1 MPAGSK
7 PQGDGLAII
16 FSAPS
21 GAGKTTLVR
30 HLMSKPDL
38 ALGFSVSATT
48 RGPRKGEKDGVD
60 YHFLS
65 AADFAEKVKNGE
77 FVEYEE
83 VYEGLSYG
91 TLCSEVERLW
101 RDGRTPLFDVDVV
114 GGQTLKAVF
123 GEEVYTCYHTSSPCE
138 SMAQVANESNIT
150 VAARVNIKGAPMPAG
165 GGDTGAGLPTEILI
179 AVIIASLLGAGCLAL
194 TCWTCARTMNKA
206 ATSTQPSP
214 T

>member
-1 MPAGSK
+1 MPAGTK

-30 HLMSKPDL
+30 HLMSKEDL
-38 ALGFSVSATT
+38 SLGFSVSATT
-48 RGPRKGEKDGVD
+48 RAPREGEQDGVD
-60 YHFLS
+60 YHFLTPETF
-65 AADFAEKVKNGE
+65 AAKVKAGD

-114 GGQTLKAVF
+114 GGQTLKSVF
-123 GEEVYTCYHTSSPCE
+123 GDSALSIFV
-138 SMAQVANESNIT
+138 
-150 VAARVNIKGAPMPAG
+150 MPPS
-165 GGDTGAGLPTEILI
+165 T
-179 AVIIASLLGAGCLAL
+179 LAL
-194 TCWTCARTMNKA
+194 EDRLRNRGTEDEAALEKRIAKA
-206 ATSTQPSP
+206 QQEMEEAPAFDLRLVNDDLDLAKQEAEDMVGDFLERAFH
-214 T
+214 

>member
-30 HLMSKPDL
+30 HLMAQEGL

-48 RGPRKGEKDGVD
+48 RGPRSGETDGKD
-60 YHFLS
+60 YHFLTQEAFAS
-65 AADFAEKVKNGE
+65 KVAAGE
-77 FVEYEE
+77 FVEHEE

-114 GGQTLKAVF
+114 GGQALKRVF
-123 GEEVYTCYHTSSPCE
+123 GDSALSIFVMPPSLLALEDRLR
-138 SMAQVANESNIT
+138 
-150 VAARVNIKGAPMPAG
+150 ARG
-165 GGDTGAGLPTEILI
+165 TEDE
-179 AVIIASLLGAGCLAL
+179 ASLEKRIA
-194 TCWTCARTMNKA
+194 KA
-206 ATSTQPSP
+206 QQEMEAAPAFDLRLVNDDLDVAKQEAEDMVGDFLERAYL
-214 T
+214 

>member
-1 MPAGSK
+1 MPAGTK

-21 GAGKTTLVR
+21 GAGKTTIVR
-30 HLMSKPDL
+30 HLMDQPNL

-48 RGPRKGEKDGVD
+48 RPPRGGEKDGVD

-65 AADFAEKVKNGE
+65 PEEFSKKLSEGA
-77 FVEYEE
+77 FVEHEE

-114 GGQTLKAVF
+114 GG
-123 GEEVYTCYHTSSPCE
+123 
-138 SMAQVANESNIT
+138 
-150 VAARVNIKGAPMPAG
+150 
-165 GGDTGAGLPTEILI
+165 
-179 AVIIASLLGAGCLAL
+179 
-194 TCWTCARTMNKA
+194 
-206 ATSTQPSP
+206 
-214 T
+214 

>member
-48 RGPRKGEKDGVD
+48 RPPRKGEKDGVD

-65 AADFAEKVKNGE
+65 ATDFAEKVKNGE
-77 FVEYEE
+77 FVEHEE

-91 TLCSEVERLW
+91 TLCTEVDRLW

-123 GEEVYTCYHTSSPCE
+123 GDSALSIFVMPP
-138 SMAQVANESNIT
+138 SM
-150 VAARVNIKGAPMPAG
+150 
-165 GGDTGAGLPTEILI
+165 
-179 AVIIASLLGAGCLAL
+179 LAL
-194 TCWTCARTMNKA
+194 EDRLRSRGTEDEA
-206 ATSTQPSP
+206 ALEKRIAKSQQEMEAAPLFDLRLVNDDLDLAKQEAEDMVGDFLERAFH
-214 T
+214 

>member
-21 GAGKTTLVR
+21 GAGKTTLVK

-38 ALGFSVSATT
+38 SLGFSVSATT
-48 RGPRKGEKDGVD
+48 RGPREGEVDGKD

-65 AADFAEKVKNGE
+65 PADFAEKVKNGA

-91 TLCSEVERLW
+91 TLCSEVEKLW

-114 GGQTLKAVF
+114 GGQTLKSVF
-123 GEEVYTCYHTSSPCE
+123 GDSALSIFVMPPSLFVLEDRLRGRGTEDEAALEKRITK
-138 SMAQVANESNIT
+138 AQQELE
-150 VAARVNIKGAPMPAG
+150 AAPAFDLRLVNDDLDLAKQEAEDMV
-165 GGDTGAGLPTEILI
+165 GDFLERAYL
-179 AVIIASLLGAGCLAL
+179 
-194 TCWTCARTMNKA
+194 
-206 ATSTQPSP
+206 
-214 T
+214 

>member
-30 HLMSKPDL
+30 HLMTKMELS
-38 ALGFSVSATT
+38 LGFSVSATT
-48 RGPRKGEKDGVD
+48 RGPREGEVNGKD
-60 YHFLS
+60 YHFLPS
-65 AADFAEKVKNGE
+65 EDFAEKVKNGA

-91 TLCSEVERLW
+91 TLCSEVEKLW

-123 GEEVYTCYHTSSPCE
+123 GDSALSIFVMPPSLFALEDRLRGRGTEDE
-138 SMAQVANESNIT
+138 AALEKRIAKAQQELE
-150 VAARVNIKGAPMPAG
+150 AASAFDLRLVNDDLDLAKQEAEDMV
-165 GGDTGAGLPTEILI
+165 GDFLERAYL
-179 AVIIASLLGAGCLAL
+179 
-194 TCWTCARTMNKA
+194 
-206 ATSTQPSP
+206 
-214 T
+214 

>member
-7 PQGDGLAII
+7 PRGDGLAII

-30 HLMSKPDL
+30 HLMTKMELS
-38 ALGFSVSATT
+38 LGFSVSATT
-48 RGPRKGEKDGVD
+48 RGPREGEVNGKD
-60 YHFLS
+60 YHFLPPE
-65 AADFAEKVKNGE
+65 DFAEKVKNGA

-91 TLCSEVERLW
+91 TLCSEVEKLW

-123 GEEVYTCYHTSSPCE
+123 GDSALSIFVMPPSLFALEDRLRGRGTEDE
-138 SMAQVANESNIT
+138 AALKKRIAKAQQELE
-150 VAARVNIKGAPMPAG
+150 AASAFDLRLVNDDLDLAKQEAEDMV
-165 GGDTGAGLPTEILI
+165 GDFLERAYL
-179 AVIIASLLGAGCLAL
+179 
-194 TCWTCARTMNKA
+194 
-206 ATSTQPSP
+206 
-214 T
+214 

>member
-30 HLMSKPDL
+30 HLMSKPAL

-48 RGPRKGEKDGVD
+48 RQPRKGEKDGVD

-65 AADFAEKVKNGE
+65 AADFAEKVTNGE
-77 FVEYEE
+77 FVEHEE

-91 TLCSEVERLW
+91 TLCNEVERLW

-123 GEEVYTCYHTSSPCE
+123 GDSALSIFVMPP
-138 SMAQVANESNIT
+138 SM
-150 VAARVNIKGAPMPAG
+150 
-165 GGDTGAGLPTEILI
+165 
-179 AVIIASLLGAGCLAL
+179 LAL
-194 TCWTCARTMNKA
+194 EDRLRSRGTEDEAALEKRIAKSQQEMEA
-206 ATSTQPSP
+206 ATAFDLRLVNDDLDMAKQEAEDMVGDFLERAFH
-214 T
+214 

>member
-30 HLMSKPDL
+30 HLMTKMELS
-38 ALGFSVSATT
+38 LGFSVSATT
-48 RGPRKGEKDGVD
+48 RGPREGEVNGKD
-60 YHFLS
+60 YHFLPPE
-65 AADFAEKVKNGE
+65 DFAEKVKNGA

-91 TLCSEVERLW
+91 TLCSEVEKLW

-123 GEEVYTCYHTSSPCE
+123 GDSALSIFVMPPSLFALEDRLRGRGTEDE
-138 SMAQVANESNIT
+138 
-150 VAARVNIKGAPMPAG
+150 AA
-165 GGDTGAGLPTEILI
+165 L
-179 AVIIASLLGAGCLAL
+179 
-194 TCWTCARTMNKA
+194 
-206 ATSTQPSP
+206 
-214 T
+214 

>member
-30 HLMSKPDL
+30 HLMTKMELS
-38 ALGFSVSATT
+38 LGFSVSATT
-48 RGPRKGEKDGVD
+48 RGPREGEVNGKD
-60 YHFLS
+60 YHFLPPE
-65 AADFAEKVKNGE
+65 DFAEKVKNGA

-91 TLCSEVERLW
+91 TLCSEVEKLW

-123 GEEVYTCYHTSSPCE
+123 GDSALSIFVMPPSLFALEDRLRGRGTVDEAALEKRIAKAQQELE
-138 SMAQVANESNIT
+138 SASAFDL
-150 VAARVNIKGAPMPAG
+150 RLVNDDLDLAKQEAEDMV
-165 GGDTGAGLPTEILI
+165 GDFLERAYL
-179 AVIIASLLGAGCLAL
+179 
-194 TCWTCARTMNKA
+194 
-206 ATSTQPSP
+206 
-214 T
+214 

>member
-1 MPAGSK
+1 MPAGSR

-30 HLMSKPDL
+30 HLMSQKNL

-48 RGPRKGEKDGVD
+48 RGLRSGETDGKD
-60 YHFLS
+60 YHFLTQEE
-65 AADFAEKVKNGE
+65 FASKVLSGE
-77 FVEYEE
+77 FVEHEE

-114 GGQTLKAVF
+114 GGQTLKSVF
-123 GEEVYTCYHTSSPCE
+123 GDSALSIFV
-138 SMAQVANESNIT
+138 
-150 VAARVNIKGAPMPAG
+150 MPPSLLALERRLRSRG
-165 GGDTGAGLPTEILI
+165 TEDE
-179 AVIIASLLGAGCLAL
+179 ASLEKRI
-194 TCWTCARTMNKA
+194 TKA
-206 ATSTQPSP
+206 QQEMQAAPAFDLRLVNDDLDIAKQEAEDMVVDFLERAYL
-214 T
+214 

>member
-30 HLMSKPDL
+30 HLMSKPAL

-48 RGPRKGEKDGVD
+48 RQPRKGEKDGVD

-65 AADFAEKVKNGE
+65 NEDFAEKVTNGE
-77 FVEYEE
+77 FVEHEE

-91 TLCSEVERLW
+91 TLCNEVERLW

-123 GEEVYTCYHTSSPCE
+123 GDSALSIFVMPP
-138 SMAQVANESNIT
+138 SM
-150 VAARVNIKGAPMPAG
+150 
-165 GGDTGAGLPTEILI
+165 
-179 AVIIASLLGAGCLAL
+179 LAL
-194 TCWTCARTMNKA
+194 EDRLRSRGTEDEAALEKRIAKSQQEMEA
-206 ATSTQPSP
+206 ATAFDLRLVNDDLDMAKQEAEDMVGDFLERAFH
-214 T
+214 